1 MGKLAMYGALGG
13 LGKGLEQEYLLEEKA
28 GQAEAKDSRTYQ
40 LERLRQKGAMDR
52 QNVQDKTA
60 QDRQKEKLA
69 ADKEAL
75 TSTIS
80 QKEAGQASKQVHEIA
95 IEEMRQKAAI
105 AKEQRKSTTQEMEDR
120 FSFST
125 TKPSTTIDPVSGN
138 WKSTEASS
146 RVTDEFTATTYLQ
159 TPMDKSVKGGSV
171 MFVPEGGYPPTP
183 ELQQAGQKAI
193 KSLLLNAPKGKEDE
207 RMFQFLRV
215 FRYLPPE
222 FFNQMKRTSRAG
234 KLTEATT
241 IKETLT
247 QPATQ

>member
-1 MGKLAMYGALGG
+1 MYGALGG
-13 LGKGLEQEYLLEEKA
+13 LGKGLEQEYLLEDADKK
-28 GQAEAKDSRTYQ
+28 AEAKDSRTYQ
-40 LERLRQKGAMDR
+40 LERLRQKSAMER
-52 QNVQDKTA
+52 QNVSDKSA
-60 QDRQKEKLA
+60 QQRQTEKLA
-69 ADKEAL
+69 SDKEAL
-75 TSTIS
+75 TTRMTQQESS
-80 QKEAGQASKQVHEIA
+80 QASEQVHEIA

-125 TKPSTTIDPVSGN
+125 TKPSTTVDPVSGA

-146 RVTDEFTATTYLQ
+146 RVTDEFTGTTYLQ
-159 TPMDKSVKGGSV
+159 TPMDKSVKGGNV

-183 ELQQAGQKAI
+183 GLQQAGQKAI

-222 FFNQMKRTSRAG
+222 FFNQMKRASRAG